1 MDVSLTCEP
10 WSHEALWKTPLIYF
24 IYLVN
29 LGGMAV
35 FALLA
40 ADVDSLLMFIV
51 FSWVLIS
58 SDGKIS
64 CGGTGPMTCQDDYP
78 AVKVPTYK
86 ERRPE
91 LICFVMF
98 LMFLDVSGCFL
109 MFLDVS
115 GCFLMFLDVSG
126 CFLMFLDVS

>member
-51 FSWVLIS
+51 FFFFLIS

-78 AVKVPTYK
+78 ARQGAYVQGKKARVD
-86 ERRPE
+86 
-91 LICFVMF
+91 LFCNV
-98 LMFLDVSGCFL
+98 LDVS
-109 MFLDVS
+109 
-115 GCFLMFLDVSG
+115 
-126 CFLMFLDVS
+126 